1 MCCENGLKSICTC
14 LYLPSLFSHCK
25 TRPMCTIFPYS
36 CLEEAIRRE
45 PGSRR
50 RESRD
55 KERKTPLEEK
65 KGHHLPGT
73 HIVKFSSMKQRLRS
87 SPAHS
92 CTPMMPKM
100 KKTKKQR
107 RRTFPSMGSVS
118 RSSVTRM
125 RIPEGR
131 TKRSPKKE
139 NLH

>member
-1 MCCENGLKSICTC
+1 MELGPCTEGWDF
-14 LYLPSLFSHCK
+14 LLEGSPNAPSHSSYSH
-25 TRPMCTIFPYS
+25 R
-36 CLEEAIRRE
+36 
-45 PGSRR
+45 
-50 RESRD
+50 
-55 KERKTPLEEK
+55 
-65 KGHHLPGT
+65 T
-73 HIVKFSSMKQRLRS
+73 HMLKFSGRKQRFLS
-87 SPAHS
+87 KPAQS
-92 CTPMMPKM
+92 WTPTMPKM